1 MAFEKILLHPDK
13 NLIIRLLMKGEGVR
27 AISKMLKEKYPDNKK
42 LQLTANTL
50 QDFRLQKLKIEG
62 DALMAIKEET
72 KKRIEQKDE
81 KKEDT
86 KIRQLPAY
94 KEKLKEV
101 IDYHVD
107 LQNELKQLLILI
119 KARTE
124 DLFNRAAAGQ
134 ITINE
139 EANLQKYFS
148 SWTTTIERWAKY
160 IEKIADK
167 TVETN
172 VNINVI
178 EDQMSVIREA
188 IRETLNEF
196 EPEVAIKF
204 IDKLNSKIA
213 NLSYRP
219 PKQVGFNEIR
229 SDVRM
234 LSAEIEVDQ
243 ILDEDED
250 E

>member
-1 MAFEKILLHPDK
+1 
-13 NLIIRLLMKGEGVR
+13 
-27 AISKMLKEKYPDNKK
+27 
-42 LQLTANTL
+42 
-50 QDFRLQKLKIEG
+50 
-62 DALMAIKEET
+62 
-72 KKRIEQKDE
+72 
-81 KKEDT
+81 
-86 KIRQLPAY
+86 
-94 KEKLKEV
+94 
-101 IDYHVD
+101 
-107 LQNELKQLLILI
+107 
-119 KARTE
+119 
-124 DLFNRAAAGQ
+124 
-134 ITINE
+134 
-139 EANLQKYFS
+139 
-148 SWTTTIERWAKY
+148 
-160 IEKIADK
+160 
-167 TVETN
+167 
-172 VNINVI
+172 
-178 EDQMSVIREA
+178 MSVIREA